1 MALSALAEDRAM
13 NRATILMLLS
23 EHRDAIATRFGAKH
37 LAPIGS
43 AARDEM
49 RADSDV
55 DVLVDFDGPT
65 SFDAYFNLKD
75 YLEIRLSRPVDLVTN
90 KGLKPRARQ
99 HVERDLIRIS

>member
-1 MALSALAEDRAM
+1 MQRV
-13 NRATILMLLS
+13 
-23 EHRDAIATRFGAKH
+23 FGAKH
-37 LAPIGS
+37 LALFGS

-55 DVLVDFDGPT
+55 DVLVDFDGPA

-75 YLEIRLSRPVDLVTN
+75 YLETLLSRQVDLVTD

-99 HVERDLIRIS
+99 HVERDLIRVS